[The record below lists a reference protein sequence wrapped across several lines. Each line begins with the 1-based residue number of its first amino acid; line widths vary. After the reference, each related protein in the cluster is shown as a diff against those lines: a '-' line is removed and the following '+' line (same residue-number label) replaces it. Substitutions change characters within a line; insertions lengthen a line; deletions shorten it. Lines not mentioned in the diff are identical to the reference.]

1 MKCIM
6 DEYKPEEILDISERN
21 IYSLTDII
29 IPAGIKVLKCQ
40 KCKLKDLKGLPK
52 HIEWLDC
59 SFNNIRKVKLSA
71 NLKLDSL
78 TCDYNKISRFDP
90 GGLPKNLRYLS
101 CVANRLE
108 TLEGLPSKI
117 RDLDV
122 SDNYLKSFKGIP
134 DVYRCTCIL
143 NYIESLLY
151 LQGGIHELRCSF
163 NPINI
168 SEHRPKSL
176 KIYKNK

>member
-1 MKCIM
+1 M
-6 DEYKPEEILDISERN
+6 DEYESHEILDISKRD
-21 IYSLTDII
+21 IYSLTDVI
-29 IPAGIKVLKCQ
+29 IPSHVKVLKCQ
-40 KCKLKDLKGLPK
+40 RCKLKDLNGLPK
-52 HIEWLDC
+52 YIEWLDC
-59 SFNNIRKVKLSA
+59 SFNNIKKVKLFT

-78 TCDYNKISRFDP
+78 ICDYNEISRFVQGD
-90 GGLPKNLRYLS
+90 LPKNLRYLS

-117 RDLDV
+117 QDLDV

-151 LQGGIHELRCSF
+151 LQKGIRELRCSF

-168 SEHRPKSL
+168 KDHRPKSL
-176 KIYKNK
+176 KIYKK